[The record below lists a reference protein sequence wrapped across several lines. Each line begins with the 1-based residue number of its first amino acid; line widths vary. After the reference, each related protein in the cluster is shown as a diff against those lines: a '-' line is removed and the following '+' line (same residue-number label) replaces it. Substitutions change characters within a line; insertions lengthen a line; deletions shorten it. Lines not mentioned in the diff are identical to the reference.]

1 MAFDKVSFG
10 KRLHSVMKEYGD
22 TVYTLAEHLGMQPST
37 VSRYNNGQY
46 VPKAPT
52 LEMISR
58 RYGVNPNW
66 LMGENVPK
74 VMPDTV
80 SPVKEVPILGDV
92 AAGLPIWAEENY
104 DGKALAD
111 PEDHVDFALRVR
123 GDSMVGARIYNGD
136 LVYVR
141 RQPRVEN
148 GEIAVV
154 LVENEATVKRVFDY
168 PDKIVLRPE
177 NEAFSDMVYIKGDAP
192 PISVLGKVIFIKAR
206 VE

>member
-1 MAFDKVSFG
+1 MAFDKIEFG
-10 KRLHSVMKEYGD
+10 QRLHALMKEYGD
-22 TVYTLAEHLGMQPST
+22 TIYSLAEYLELKPST

-52 LEMISR
+52 LELICR

-74 VMPDTV
+74 TPSAGSQTV
-80 SPVKEVPILGDV
+80 PVLGDV

-104 DGKALAD
+104 SGHVTVD
-111 PEDHVDFALRVR
+111 PDEHVDFALRVR
-123 GDSMVGARIYNGD
+123 GDSMIGARIYNGD

-141 RQPRVEN
+141 RQPQVEN

-154 LVENEATVKRVFDY
+154 LVDGEATVKRVFYYSDRL
-168 PDKIVLRPE
+168 VLRPE
-177 NEAFSDMVYIKGDAP
+177 NEAFSDMIYNKSDAHDL
-192 PISVLGKVIFIKAR
+192 SVLGKVVFVKGR